1 MSLKKQFSKSKCKVT
16 FTLPKN
22 AVAGAKNVKVLGEF
36 NAWNPTNAVTMKA
49 AKNEFKAVVELPVGR
64 DYQFRYLVNDT
75 VWENDW
81 NADNYVQSPYDGI
94 DNSVVFVRES
104 MTTRK
109 PVRKT
114 ATAKKAAVKKVAAK
128 KVVKA
133 TTKKAAPKKTTAKKA
148 TAKKVVAKKVKVVKS
163 TKDNLKKIEGIGPK
177 IEKMFNE
184 AGIMTWSVLSK
195 TKVSTLKAI
204 LKAAGPR
211 YTMHNPSS
219 WPAQAKMAAKGD
231 WDKLTV
237 WQKELKGGK

>member
-36 NAWNPTNAVTMKA
+36 NAWNPSDAVTMKA
-49 AKNEFKAVVELPVGR
+49 AKDEFKAVVELPVGR

-94 DNSVVFVRES
+94 DNSVVFVREN

-109 PVRKT
+109 PVNKT
-114 ATAKKAAVKKVAAK
+114 ATAKKTTAKKAAVK

-133 TTKKAAPKKTTAKKA
+133 TTKKATAKKVTAKKVATKKA
-148 TAKKVVAKKVKVVKS
+148 TAVKS
-163 TKDNLKKIEGIGPK
+163 TKDNLKKVEGIGPK

-204 LKAAGPR
+204 LSAAGPR
-211 YTMHNPSS
+211 YKMHNPST

-231 WDKLTV
+231 WDKLAV